1 MTLRFHQSST
11 FTACGINVILGTA
24 SWVVDADRPVQ
35 WVVSIAFLPVVL
47 LGLWVAG
54 RLQLCKDYST
64 TQWRQTL
71 RGVALAGWL
80 ISVSLGF
87 GLAQMLGWIE
97 PSLASRLAGAFFAL
111 IVTVEANRIPKVLM
125 PLASTRYEP
134 AAMQHLQ
141 RFAGW
146 SLMLAGV
153 LSLLVW
159 IFVPLHLAV
168 VVVPSIG
175 VGAILAV
182 VLHIVFR
189 HVKNIRRCAQA
200 QRSDPSSVAGAAAAA
215 ASSSMT

>member
-1 MTLRFHQSST
+1 MTLRPDRVSAFS
-11 FTACGINVILGTA
+11 ACGINGILGAA
-24 SWVVDADRPVQ
+24 SWVVDADHPVQ
-35 WVVSIAFLPVVL
+35 WIASIAFLPVVL
-47 LGLWVAG
+47 IGLWGVG

-64 TQWRQTL
+64 TQWQQTM
-71 RGVALAGWL
+71 RGVTLAGWL

-87 GLAQMLGWIE
+87 GLAKSLGWIDLNL
-97 PSLASRLAGAFFAL
+97 SSKLAGAFFAL
-111 IVTVEANRIPKVLM
+111 IVTMEGNRIPKILM

-146 SLMLAGV
+146 ALTLAGL

-159 IFVPLHLAV
+159 IFVPPRLAV

-175 VGAILAV
+175 ACVILAV
-182 VLHIVFR
+182 VFHIVFH
-189 HVKNIRRCAQA
+189 HVRSIRRSGQSR
-200 QRSDPSSVAGAAAAA
+200 RSNPSSVAAAAAA